1 MSQFDTFNRIL
12 ASLHEAMLDDAHWPA
27 TSALVDEFLGTVGN
41 AILVGEGPEDDVRIL
56 FAALHYRGQRRPDL
70 ERDYLDN
77 YHPWD
82 ECVPRVRKLPDG
94 KLVHVTDLLTE
105 PELKTSR
112 AYNEYSPRSNTQN
125 SLVVRLDGPD
135 GSHISWIICDPVQP
149 GDWSSARTERVACLL
164 PHIRQF
170 VQVRQALANAGVL
183 GEPLAGLLDNTRLGV
198 IQLGRRGRIIEANDR
213 ARDILRRGDG
223 LFDQGGFLRAR
234 LPSDNARLEGLLA
247 QVLPRYGE
255 AASSGS
261 LTVRRPP
268 GLPRLVVHL
277 SPVAARQMDF
287 GLKSVAALVLV
298 VDPASRPRIDPVLV
312 AAALDLT
319 PSQSQVAVML
329 TQGRSVHDIAATTGR
344 QPSTVRQFL
353 KQIYN
358 RRNLTG
364 RADLVRLVLSLSD
377 LPGLGP

>member
-1 MSQFDTFNRIL
+1 MSQFDAFNRIL
-12 ASLHEAMLDDAHWPA
+12 TSLHEAMLDDAQWPA
-27 TSALVDEFLGTVGN
+27 TSALIDEFLGTVGN
-41 AILVGEGPEDDVRIL
+41 AMLIGEGPEDDVRIL
-56 FAALHYRGQRRPDL
+56 FAALHYRGQRYPDL

-82 ECVPRVRKLPDG
+82 ERVPRVRKLPDG

-125 SLVVRLDGPD
+125 SLTVRLDGPD
-135 GSHISWIICDPVQP
+135 GSHITWIICDPVQP
-149 GDWSSARTERVACLL
+149 GDWSSARTEATACLL

-170 VQVRQALANAGVL
+170 VQVRQALANAEVL
-183 GEPLAGLLDNTRLGV
+183 GEPLASLLDNTRLGV

-213 ARDILRRGDG
+213 ARDMLRRGDG

-234 LPSDNARLEGLLA
+234 LPSDNARLEDLLA

-268 GLPRLVVHL
+268 GLPRLVVYL
-277 SPVAARQMDF
+277 SPVSARQMDF
-287 GLKSVAALVLV
+287 GLKSVAAQVLV
-298 VDPASRPRIDPVLV
+298 VDPASRPRTDPALV

-329 TQGRSVHDIAATTGR
+329 AQGRSVQDIAATTGR

-358 RRNLTG
+358 RRRLTG

-377 LPGLGP
+377 LPGSGP